1 MNLDV
6 VNYPREKAAQERKN
20 GDVQD
25 AEVRDSI
32 EAHRHVFCVDA
43 EEEHAAKER
52 RRVEWPPFHRVD
64 QQEQESYR
72 RAAEDSRI
80 ERFEQKLIP
89 GFR

>member
-1 MNLDV
+1 MNLGAA
-6 VNYPREKAAQERKN
+6 NYQRDKAAQEREN
-20 GDVQD
+20 GNVKDT
-25 AEVRDSI
+25 EVRDRI
-32 EAHRHVFCVDA
+32 EAYRHVFRVSA

-52 RRVEWPPFHRVD
+52 RGVEWPPVHRVD